1 MNAAARLRRKSELSC
16 KLCKFMNSIL
26 DYPQAT
32 RWSVNGNSPV
42 LGAAVPEAAFECPR
56 DFLENRFVYLVM
68 SARAKGLSIGVN
80 VNPASK
86 CNLHCA
92 YCELDGARPAR
103 AVALDTERMEKEL
116 TNTLSLAYEG
126 KLRRLPRYEFLPDE
140 LLRVRHVALSG
151 DGEPTLASNFVDVVQ
166 TVFYV
171 RAMGRFPFFKIVL
184 ITNSTQ
190 LDQPEVLRGLKHLTR
205 EDEVWAKFD
214 GGTSEYLNK
223 VNGPTIS
230 IEVIAKNILSLA
242 RQRPV
247 VIQSLFPS
255 ITGQEPTDFEIKNY
269 ALRLKRLKE
278 DGAEIPLVQIYSAN
292 RPMAKLGCGHL
303 PLKTLSRIA
312 QTVRDIAGLRAE
324 VF

>member
-1 MNAAARLRRKSELSC
+1 MNLMVDHLQ
-16 KLCKFMNSIL
+16 L
-26 DYPQAT
+26 T
-32 RWSVNGNSPV
+32 RWNGNRHSPV
-42 LGAAVPEAAFECPR
+42 VAAAAVPEAAFEYPR
-56 DFLENRFVYLVM
+56 DFLENQFVYLVI

-80 VNPASK
+80 VNPASN

-92 YCELDGARPAR
+92 YCELDRARPGDAS
-103 AVALDTERMEKEL
+103 ALDTERMASEL
-116 TNTLSLAYEG
+116 TNTLAMAYEG
-126 KLRRLPRYEFLPDE
+126 KLRKRPRYERLPDE

-151 DGEPTLASNFVDVVQ
+151 DGEPTLARNFSDVLQ

-171 RAMGRFPFFKIVL
+171 RALGRFPFFKIVL

-190 LDQPEVLRGLKHLTR
+190 LDQPEVLRGLKYLTR

-223 VNGPTIS
+223 INGPTIS
-230 IEVIAKNILSLA
+230 IEIIAANILSLA

-255 ITGQEPTDFEIKNY
+255 INGQEPTDFEIKRY
-269 ALRLKRLKE
+269 ALRLRKLKE

-292 RPMAKLGCGHL
+292 RPMAKPGCGHL
-303 PLKTLSRIA
+303 PLKTLSHIA
-312 QTVRDIAGLRAE
+312 QTVRDVAGLPAE